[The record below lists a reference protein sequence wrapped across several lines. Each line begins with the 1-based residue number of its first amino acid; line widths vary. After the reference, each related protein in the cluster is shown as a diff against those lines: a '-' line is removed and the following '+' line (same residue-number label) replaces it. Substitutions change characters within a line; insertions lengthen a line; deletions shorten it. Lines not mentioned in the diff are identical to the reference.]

1 MFLLASREGIRDGRY
16 SRALR
21 DVNVRGE
28 RPIHLAARGGS
39 VRMVRCLLDRGA
51 DVAAEDDAGR
61 NALLAACEADSIRV
75 ATLVLA
81 HAFEHGVDPVDV
93 DAYTPARLRW
103 MILRRSL
110 PDIAAAS
117 RGGAIDPAA
126 PDGASEQALV
136 TLALTRLGLGAERG
150 KEAFAEMF
158 DDDATE
164 EEFAEIVRDAFKRFD
179 EDGSGSLDL
188 EEIMDVRRPLEEERS
203 GGSRLV
209 REIRRRPVRRADADE
224 FKRRARTRRDVR
236 GIRGDD
242 DAAVTADAHPCL
254 DEQKRR

>member
-1 MFLLASREGIRDGRY
+1 
-16 SRALR
+16 
-21 DVNVRGE
+21 
-28 RPIHLAARGGS
+28 
-39 VRMVRCLLDRGA
+39 MVRCLLDRGA

-93 DAYTPARLRW
+93 DAHTLARLRW

-188 EEIMDVRRPLEEERS
+188 EESSWTRFRRFRS
-203 GGSRLV
+203 R
-209 REIRRRPVRRADADE
+209 
-224 FKRRARTRRDVR
+224 
-236 GIRGDD
+236 
-242 DAAVTADAHPCL
+242 
-254 DEQKRR
+254 